1 MEDWTQAVTDLG
13 STAAIIWL
21 LIHIFRVLL
30 PDLVLRFA
38 RELEQQ
44 RAEYLSALAEFRA
57 EFRSELDR
65 QREALQRLTEAVESL
80 CEQIQKGVSKEVKHG
95 NR

>member
-1 MEDWTQAVTDLG
+1 MTDWTQPLTDLG

-30 PDLVLRFA
+30 PDLVMRFA

-44 RAEYLSALAEFRA
+44 RAEYLHALAEFRN
-57 EFRSELDR
+57 ELNH
-65 QREALQRLTEAVESL
+65 QRAVLERLTEAVETL
-80 CEQIQKGVSKEVKHG
+80 CGQIQEAKGVKHG
-95 NR
+95 NRKVSA

>member
-44 RAEYLSALAEFRA
+44 RAEYLSALAEFR
-57 EFRSELDR
+57 SELVR
-65 QREALQRLTEAVESL
+65 QRETLQRLTEAVESL